1 MEKSQLLI
9 NLGLKIKELRA
20 KKNISQQ
27 ELSDLIGVKRQYISQ
42 IETGDYNVTIDTL
55 NKIANAFEI
64 NISDL
69 LEGVEG
75 EHTNSI

>member
-64 NISDL
+64 SISDL

-75 EHTNSI
+75 DI

>member
-1 MEKSQLLI
+1 MKKSQLLV

-20 KKNISQQ
+20 KKNITQQ
-27 ELSDLIGVKRQYISQ
+27 ELSDLVGVKREYITQ
-42 IETGDYNVTIDTL
+42 IESGDYNVTIDTL

-64 NISDL
+64 SLAEL

-75 EHTNSI
+75 EV

>member
-9 NLGLKIKELRA
+9 NLGLKIKDLRA

-42 IETGDYNVTIDTL
+42 IEAGDYNVTVDTL
-55 NKIANAFEI
+55 NKIATAFEI
-64 NISDL
+64 SISEL

-75 EHTNSI
+75 EV

>member
-1 MEKSQLLI
+1 MEKSQLLV

-42 IETGDYNVTIDTL
+42 IEAGDYNVTIDTL

-64 NISDL
+64 SISDL
-69 LEGVEG
+69 LDGVEG
-75 EHTNSI
+75 DI